1 MKALNDFF
9 LKKTILV
16 GVYVHSEQTFYRVI
30 SVLKKKEDLEILS
43 RYEFDNLQSLNE
55 YLSSVKNLPV
65 KIYIDGDITITRK
78 GEYSPGYEQELLFNS
93 NIEEYYSIEYIVESE
108 VFLSFGRKK
117 AIQTIVE
124 SIAVKDNLLGF
135 YFGPLMVLPLAK
147 ALSINRQIYSS
158 FYKLNFS
165 EGKLLA
171 IEKGVN
177 DDFVYKIDEEK
188 LSIYEIPL
196 LGTYLYKPQIT
207 ISLNY
212 NSDEQQENFVYDK
225 LYKKSIVI
233 GAIFLLVVLLTGH
246 LLLDFYSGVL
256 RSAEVSYSQVNKNL
270 EIENTLKKEKQDKI
284 KIMEGSGVKINN
296 FLTKYFLDLG
306 NRKTKGLTINEI
318 NCFPL
323 LNRIDDEDHKIKND
337 FSKIILKGNSSNEEA
352 LNSYMKAI
360 EKLNWVNKLYLT
372 SSVKE
377 NKQHN
382 FIIELS
388 L

>member
-1 MKALNDFF
+1 M
-9 LKKTILV
+9 
-16 GVYVHSEQTFYRVI
+16 
-30 SVLKKKEDLEILS
+30 
-43 RYEFDNLQSLNE
+43 
-55 YLSSVKNLPV
+55 
-65 KIYIDGDITITRK
+65 
-78 GEYSPGYEQELLFNS
+78 
-93 NIEEYYSIEYIVESE
+93 
-108 VFLSFGRKK
+108 
-117 AIQTIVE
+117 
-124 SIAVKDNLLGF
+124 
-135 YFGPLMVLPLAK
+135 
-147 ALSINRQIYSS
+147 
-158 FYKLNFS
+158 
-165 EGKLLA
+165 
-171 IEKGVN
+171 
-177 DDFVYKIDEEK
+177 
-188 LSIYEIPL
+188 
-196 LGTYLYKPQIT
+196 
-207 ISLNY
+207 
-212 NSDEQQENFVYDK
+212 
-225 LYKKSIVI
+225 
-233 GAIFLLVVLLTGH
+233 LTGH

-372 SSVKE
+372 SSFKE